1 MFSLNHKNIG
11 NSKLSNYIEEQNKQI
26 RNNLYFKPN
35 IGLKV
40 SDLVKQNNPNP
51 INPYSPKS
59 LLIFMSLISFLAGY
73 NFHYIIKRV

>member
-11 NSKLSNYIEEQNKQI
+11 NSKLLNNIEEKM
-26 RNNLYFKPN
+26 RNNLYFKPH
-35 IGLKV
+35 IGFKV
-40 SDLVKQNNPNP
+40 SDLVKQNNRNP